1 MTNNYTA
8 LKIMVALLIFAVVLF
23 SGLTKNI
30 YLTAILGA
38 MAAAV
43 SYVAEPIF
51 DFLVDRNLRR
61 NKETLVKNYTK
72 EITSFLKSGF
82 EIKADSEEL
91 FESIKGEDFDVT
103 KDEVYK
109 RAIELVKTDKNKEI
123 LLILALTKEVDKEKD
138 ISLQSRYRSKITEV
152 LQNFDTLRFD
162 AKTQQLMKEYAR
174 LYGIKDTNHK
184 NLFLTFAQKYSNLQL
199 IAIQLFNDLGLAN
212 EFKKTLSLLLV
223 RGKLNLPLVKGE
235 TKKKIDE
242 ILKTKQIPRGFIV
255 IMNKYENLDPIKQ
268 AISKFPQIQIGRLKP
283 HNFPENTKYLSMRI
297 IYPKTYYASSNEFL
311 NKEILNRIPEDEKN
325 NGFVAV
331 LPLEITEIRSY
342 PKTEAEIES
351 DIMKKSFQAI
361 NYLITGQDKSV
372 DEILAEYT
380 LSNITISEILAVI
393 PFNIFVPDIKRNARD
408 LIIDNYPLIQE
419 KFKIKTL
426 FDWADVN
433 PKELSSAL
441 LTYDKEHI
449 LSETEWQKIT
459 TQICSE
465 AKKHAKAL
473 V

>member
-1 MTNNYTA
+1 MANNYSV
-8 LKIMVALLIFAVVLF
+8 LKVMVALLIFAVVLF

-30 YLTAILGA
+30 YLTAILAGV
-38 MAAAV
+38 AAAV
-43 SYVAEPIF
+43 SYIAEPIF

-61 NKETLVKNYTK
+61 SKETLVKNYTK
-72 EITSFLKSGF
+72 NIISFLKSNF
-82 EIKADSEEL
+82 EIEANSEEL

-109 RAIELVKTDKNKEI
+109 RSIELVKTDKDKEI
-123 LLILALTKEVDKEKD
+123 LLILALTKEVDREKD

-162 AKTQQLMKEYAR
+162 SKTQQLMKEYTR
-174 LYGIKDTNHK
+174 LYGIKDANHK
-184 NLFLTFAQKYSNLQL
+184 ELFLNFAQKYSDLQL
-199 IAIQLFNDLGLAN
+199 IAIQLFNDLNLAN

-242 ILKTKQIPRGFIV
+242 ILRAKQIPRGFIV
-255 IMNKYENLDPIKQ
+255 IMNKYQTLDPVKE
-268 AISKFPQIQIGRLKP
+268 ALSKFPQIELGRLKP
-283 HNFPENTKYLSMRI
+283 HNFPENTQYLHMRI
-297 IYPKTYYASSNEFL
+297 IYPKTYYSSSDEFL
-311 NKEILNRIPEDEKN
+311 NKEILNRIPANEKN

-331 LPLEITEIRSY
+331 LPLEITEIKSY

-380 LSNITISEILAVI
+380 MSNITISEILAVI
-393 PFNIFVPDIKRNARD
+393 PFNIFVPDIKRNAKD
-408 LIIDNYPLIQE
+408 FIIDNYPLIQE
-419 KFKIKTL
+419 RFKIKTL

-433 PKELSSAL
+433 PKELSGVL
-441 LTYDKEHI
+441 LAYDKEHI
-449 LSETEWQKIT
+449 LSETEWLKIS

-473 V
+473 G